1 MKREDT
7 VRTLLNT
14 ISIFTNRDWGSSE
27 KNNEATELTRRIQ
40 KAVTMRDDTEMEKL
54 VAEIQYFMSATFVLF
69 KRMEGLVKR
78 HGQRVWQTPQDNGT
92 WGGLIERTSV
102 IIKRKDS
109 AELVE
114 IAPRIIAFL
123 RRRNEHVLAQSLED
137 ALKIAKPQR

>member
-7 VRTLLNT
+7 TRTLLNT

-27 KNNEATELTRRIQ
+27 KNSEATELTRRIER
-40 KAVTMRDDTEMEKL
+40 AVTMRDDTEMEKL

-69 KRMEGLVKR
+69 KRMERLVKR
-78 HGQRVWQTPQDNGT
+78 HGQKVWQTSQDNET

-123 RRRNEHVLAQSLED
+123 RRRNEHVIAQSLED
-137 ALKIAKPQR
+137 ALKTPKPQR